1 MKTPWIRILHTGG
14 YPASSCSP
22 LGMCVYGHISSGCL
36 CSDSSSEFLIFS
48 PGMFHLSPYPAS
60 HTRDGQS
67 FPLISPAGSLCWWFS
82 SHKWKITLS
91 WTLDIPIFKSRLAV
105 PIPGNFSLAL
115 FSPKSHPHF
124 IFQNLLSASSS
135 HLFPCLSLFLGSSPT
150 SSNSFFTRWETCF
163 YLFHSYATAIF
174 KGLLH
179 KAVWRTLFSSGCSL
193 RSCGNR
199 P

>member
-22 LGMCVYGHISSGCL
+22 LWMCVYGHISSGCL
-36 CSDSSSEFLIFS
+36 CSDSSPEFLIFS
-48 PGMFHLSPYPAS
+48 PGMFHLSPYPAP

-67 FPLISPAGSLCWWFS
+67 FPLLSPEGSLCRGFS

-91 WTLDIPIFKSRLAV
+91 WTLDIPIFKSLLAV
-105 PIPGNFSLAL
+105 PLPGSFSLAL

-135 HLFPCLSLFLGSSPT
+135 HLFPACFCSWAPHLLPQILSSLAEQLVSICSSPMPQQ
-150 SSNSFFTRWETCF
+150 
-163 YLFHSYATAIF
+163 YLNICYTKQCEGHCSPP
-174 KGLLH
+174 
-179 KAVWRTLFSSGCSL
+179 AVR
-193 RSCGNR
+193 
-199 P
+199 